1 MLAEFGRSRRSLN
14 RDGFGPSIAGVLVA
28 GSLLAAWLVWF
39 LTVPVA
45 RYEVTEEARI
55 EADSSTHVLQ
65 APVAGRVVLSNL
77 TLGREVEAG
86 DILVAIETDT
96 QRLQVKE
103 EEARAA
109 MLEAEWRAVRAQL
122 ASEAQSARA
131 ETQVNMAAV
140 GASGAQFREAEA
152 QRAFADQEAE
162 RTSRLHQQ
170 GLVAKREEERVAAD
184 ARSRRAA
191 AEALTLATVRLER
204 EQRRAESE
212 RETIMTRLRGESD
225 RLQAARVTALHTIER
240 LRFEVSRRNIVAPVA
255 GRLGEVGVVRV
266 GAFVSEGE
274 TLGAVVPR
282 GSLRIVA
289 QFTPPAA
296 LGRIRPGQSAWM
308 RLAGFP
314 WTQYGALRA
323 TVQRVGHEVRNGRVR
338 VELTV
343 DAGGG
348 TAAPLQH
355 GLPGTV
361 EVQTETVTAATLAL
375 RTAGRLIDRPRTQYP

>member
-14 RDGFGPSIAGVLVA
+14 RDGFGRSIAGVLVA

-86 DILVAIETDT
+86 DILVAIETDM

-131 ETQVNMAAV
+131 ETTVSMAAV
-140 GASGAQFREAEA
+140 GESRAQFREAEA

-162 RTSRLHQQ
+162 RTSRLRQQ
-170 GLVAKREEERVAAD
+170 GLVAKREEERVAAG

-240 LRFEVSRRNIVAPVA
+240 LRFEVSRRNIVAPVP
-255 GRLGEVGVVRV
+255 GRLGEVGVLRV

-282 GSLRIVA
+282 GRLRIVA

-375 RTAGRLIDRPRTQYP
+375 RTAGRLIDRPRTQYQ